1 MESMS
6 SLKVHVTV
14 SSLLTHIQHY
24 SAGFCSSEG
33 EEARGIHALN
43 LSTRPPDDHR
53 NQQVSS
59 VQRHNTTDYET

>member
-14 SSLLTHIQHY
+14 SSLLSLIVGSTVHDPI
-24 SAGFCSSEG
+24 AVN
-33 EEARGIHALN
+33 HALI
-43 LSTRPPDDHR
+43 LSTQVSDDHH

-59 VQRHNTTDYET
+59 VQHHNTTDVT